1 MTDRP
6 RSRGSAGKTTRSH
19 SQARASA
26 QHPTPRRTTST
37 RSTSTRSTSKP
48 TTAVGRPSGRSGA
61 GRSTSGR
68 AARPSGVP
76 SSRMSDGRTS
86 AGATS
91 ARRSVPASSRVAS
104 GSQARRRRLPLGVA
118 AVIALVIVATSF
130 PFSDF
135 VHQHRAVAA
144 EAAQLSQL
152 QRANALLAEKRRQLS
167 SDAEVKRLA
176 RQNYQLVSPGQALY
190 EVLPPSGGTRAPM
203 TAGSPVAG
211 DPADQPLYDPANAP
225 SATPDPGL
233 PAALPVSSGST
244 TATPSPSTSP
254 APTGGFWSRVTSTLQ
269 FWK

>member
-1 MTDRP
+1 VTERP
-6 RSRGSAGKTTRSH
+6 RSRGPAGKTGRSH
-19 SQARASA
+19 AQARTTA
-26 QHPTPRRTTST
+26 QRTTST
-37 RSTSTRSTSKP
+37 RSASTRSTSKP
-48 TTAVGRPSGRSGA
+48 TTAAGKSTGRSGA
-61 GRSTSGR
+61 GRSTAGR
-68 AARPSGVP
+68 AARPSGTP
-76 SSRMSDGRTS
+76 SSRKSDGRTS

-91 ARRSVPASSRVAS
+91 ARRPVPASSRATS
-104 GSQARRRRLPLGVA
+104 GSSARRRLPLGVA

-130 PFSDF
+130 PFSDL

-152 QRANALLAEKRRQLS
+152 HRANAQLAEKRQQLS

-211 DPADQPLYDPANAP
+211 DPADQPLYNPADAP

-233 PAALPVSSGST
+233 PASLPVSSSST
-244 TATPSPSTSP
+244 TSAPSPSSAP
-254 APTGGFWSRVTSTLQ
+254 APTGGFWSRVTSTLE